1 LTKLLMSMLD
11 YPSTNYNLDN
21 EDNPFTGAMVGD
33 WVLPDEVCFTTS
45 TNPCPS

>member
-1 LTKLLMSMLD
+1 MSMLD

-33 WVLPDEVCFTTS
+33 WVLPDEVRYHCHKS
-45 TNPCPS
+45 IPS